1 MTLQSLRRSE
11 NRPAVG
17 GGMERRSAVNFI
29 SGENYAEGRFYLLVQ
44 DRAREPEGGMAKYL
58 VVQAPSIVPSGRACM
73 RSERVQEYQLD
84 WDSKFLDG
92 LQIIVIDLFLRHSLL
107 SGVNFGRANWAYL
120 QGSSDNNY
128 RLVPKSVSLSKITA
142 RPWTTLIPEYELE
155 ITGYT
160 RLSAEDRFGRWRER
174 DVDVFRAWNDR
185 TVNELQQM
193 MLAFQRLAHAGLED
207 IVFDVLGHIHD
218 ACHDIVGVV
227 QEPVCGRTVC
237 VGDRSKVY
245 STLAKVERAGLVYMS
260 IHPSNV
266 LIDPWGSVRLRLNN
280 FKQASHLDA
289 EDEILR
295 WTQLRGMFDELEN
308 TDQEMHM
315 LTTREMSPRELV
327 ELAPLPSL
335 NGRMGR
341 GLGMA
346 FGLASGGF
354 LPTGNDAKPSKEAVA
369 EAERRI
375 SSRVVRITKLRARR
389 LHARTK
395 VIVDEIPRGGWAL
408 SIKVEDCK
416 WS

>member
-92 LQIIVIDLFLRHSLL
+92 LQIIARRTTTIASSRNL
-107 SGVNFGRANWAYL
+107 YL
-120 QGSSDNNY
+120 CD
-128 RLVPKSVSLSKITA
+128 SKITA